1 MKIFVN
7 DDVHDI
13 PAESSLHS
21 FLTNIGMSDLSGW
34 AIALNEEVIPS
45 DHIKEK
51 ILFDGDR
58 LLFVQATQGG

>member
-7 DDVHDI
+7 DDLHEI

-21 FLTNIGMSDLSGW
+21 FLTKIGMSELSGW

-45 DHIKEK
+45 DHIKDK
-51 ILFDGDR
+51 ILFEGDR